1 MTKSKRLPSA
11 AVLGLALLGLTPL
24 TADAQEVEK
33 DSLKRIAIEVPQEA
47 FGGLM
52 SGTVIDWSVGV
63 TQVRFNLV
71 PDAKEGTNLD
81 VATGEWELLFYAER
95 CDERRGY
102 PLLHEFF
109 VNTATYGPRVH
120 AFLTSPKRGLIRE
133 IGSVELIHD
142 GPSAHHHVDELG
154 PGRHLMGCVDV

>member
-1 MTKSKRLPSA
+1 MRKYRRLPSA
-11 AVLGLALLGLTPL
+11 AVVGLVLLGLMPL
-24 TADAQEVEK
+24 SADAQEVER
-33 DSLKRIAIEVPQEA
+33 DLFKRIDIEIPREA

-81 VATGEWELLFYAER
+81 VATGEWELFLYAEG
-95 CDERRGY
+95 CGQRRTY

-109 VNTATYGPRVH
+109 VNTTTYGPRVQ
-120 AFLTSPKRGLIRE
+120 AFLTSPKQGLTRQ
-133 IGSVELIHD
+133 IGSIELIHD

-154 PGRHLMGCVDV
+154 VGRHLMGCVDV